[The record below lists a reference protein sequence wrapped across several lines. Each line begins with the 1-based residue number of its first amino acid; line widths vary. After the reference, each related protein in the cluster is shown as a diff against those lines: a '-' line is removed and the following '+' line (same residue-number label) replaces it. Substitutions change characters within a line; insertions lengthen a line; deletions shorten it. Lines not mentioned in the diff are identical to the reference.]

1 MPQSLSS
8 LYVHSV
14 FSVKNRNPFLKD
26 AEIRRE
32 TRVFPG
38 GVAKKLECPPIIVG
52 GTEDHV
58 HLLCRLSRII
68 SQADYVK
75 ELKRVS
81 TIWIKKREPA
91 LVTFAWQRG
100 YGAFS
105 VSISNLDSVRKYI
118 AEQEEHHKKL
128 SFQDEYRA
136 LLRKHGIEWDERY
149 VWE

>member
-58 HLLCRLSRII
+58 HLLCRSSRII

-100 YGAFS
+100 YGVFS
-105 VSISNLDSVRKYI
+105 VSLARLIAATKTKVCHFERKREI
-118 AEQEEHHKKL
+118 FCLKSRLGA
-128 SFQDEYRA
+128 QDFS
-136 LLRKHGIEWDERY
+136 LRSK
-149 VWE
+149 